1 MSENENDIFFTITKY
16 LIERNFTIKEFSN
29 MVFKRILYEM
39 PLLENISLEE
49 LNNTIKSYF
58 TENKI
63 DEQYIIT
70 MVKSMIKKYR
80 SDISIDDLLNS
91 NYQFGYNFE
100 AINGIEG
107 KIVSKIATKI
117 YNMIVSKGTKENTM
131 ESIINEKFDFLLKK
145 IESQNTIINK
155 LVSDI
160 NNKNKEFTRQNLKIN
175 NLNNEIENL
184 KIKQVALE
192 NKIILNRT
200 NTLNNIAFIP
210 TAEMTTSPTISEDE
224 IDVDVDVDDV
234 EMEKDQEPEKE
245 QENEPEINPP
255 DFTKFFSQFEK
266 LGKSMAINFIKSIKI
281 DQ

>member
-107 KIVSKIATKI
+107 KIVFQGELDSSSEKTSIDLINLSNGAYLIQLFNTEFNHTTRITK
-117 YNMIVSKGTKENTM
+117 
-131 ESIINEKFDFLLKK
+131 
-145 IESQNTIINK
+145 Q
-155 LVSDI
+155 
-160 NNKNKEFTRQNLKIN
+160 
-175 NLNNEIENL
+175 
-184 KIKQVALE
+184 
-192 NKIILNRT
+192 
-200 NTLNNIAFIP
+200 
-210 TAEMTTSPTISEDE
+210 
-224 IDVDVDVDDV
+224 
-234 EMEKDQEPEKE
+234 
-245 QENEPEINPP
+245 
-255 DFTKFFSQFEK
+255 
-266 LGKSMAINFIKSIKI
+266 
-281 DQ
+281 